1 MLSDKACRHH
11 RCWRHHQISESQ
23 VKLGAAAVVPVAD
36 DARMDQAAESLR
48 GLGVVADGEENAFS
62 LAWNSLRF
70 LQQSWG
76 PQQSLTHSVGVAT
89 DIS

>member
-1 MLSDKACRHH
+1 M
-11 RCWRHHQISESQ
+11 
-23 VKLGAAAVVPVAD
+23 AD

-70 LQQSWG
+70 LQRTLG
-76 PQQSLTHSVGVAT
+76 PQRCLTLSVGIGTA
-89 DIS
+89 IS

>member
-1 MLSDKACRHH
+1 M
-11 RCWRHHQISESQ
+11 
-23 VKLGAAAVVPVAD
+23 AD

-70 LQQSWG
+70 LQQIFA
-76 PQQSLTHSVGVAT
+76 PQLCTTLSVGIDT
-89 DIS
+89 GISWMQASLWSLA